1 MSVMMNRSVRLR
13 AMSCIYGLAT
23 ILATALPPALADGVE
38 AARTLAVPN
47 SSLKVALWNEVDRAG
62 VTTPHYAVAF
72 DGVHFSPPQ
81 ATSYRILV
89 AYQEFDPAAGVPAVP
104 ANLAADRGTNVYIVQ
119 FYTQPLDAYRAQIE
133 ALGGEIGSFI
143 PNNAHVITM
152 SPEVRVQVAA
162 LPFVRWV
169 GPYEPAY
176 RVDPQILAELTRN
189 APDFEP
195 QRYSILVNQRGPAQ
209 QQALASRIR
218 ALGGE
223 VHFITPEG
231 FRMEATLALP
241 ALAELVRADEL
252 NYIDPWGGPGE
263 LDMNIA
269 RSSAGLDAD
278 FVQTTLGLG
287 GEGVRGEVFD
297 TGVRATHLAF
307 LSPNILLHTV
317 NSTDTNH
324 GTSTY
329 GEVFGNGASN
339 AQGKGMLPNREQGIF
354 AYYQQVTQ
362 FGGSKTRHQ
371 HTAELVD
378 PNGPYRGVFQ
388 TSSVG
393 SALTTSYTSISSE
406 VDDYL
411 FLYDLLSCQSQSNNG
426 NTSSRPQAWAKNI
439 VSVGGFYHYD
449 NTNRGDDRWNSGAST
464 GPASDTRI
472 KPDLSAFY
480 DSILCTTDTSNTAYT
495 TSFGGT
501 SGATPMTAGSFGL
514 LFQMWHAGVWA
525 GHGGGASVFE
535 DRCHM
540 ATAKALMINSAY
552 QYPLAGESGYT
563 DLTRVRQGWGMANL
577 QNLYNQSVHSF
588 VIDEEDLLTPLQTR
602 TYFAQVAAG
611 EAALKATLV
620 YTDPHGNPSVQSQH
634 RINDL
639 SLEVIAPDGTIYWG
653 NHGLSTARW
662 TTPGGSADTKNTVE
676 NVFLASPATGLWK
689 VQVIGSEI
697 VQDGH
702 PETPGVTD
710 ADYALVVTGVTRRS
724 LGDLNCD
731 GLVDFDDINPFVL
744 ALGDPASY
752 QSQYPNCSAD
762 LGDVNGDGIVDF
774 DDINPFVA
782 LLAG

>member
-1 MSVMMNRSVRLR
+1 MMNRLVRLW
-13 AMSCIYGLAT
+13 AMSYICGLAA
-23 ILATALPPALADGVE
+23 ILAAMLPPARADGLGS
-38 AARTLAVPN
+38 ARTLVVPN
-47 SSLKVALWNEVDRAG
+47 SSLRIALWDEVDRAG
-62 VTTPHYAVAF
+62 VATPHYAVAF
-72 DGVHFSPPQ
+72 DGVNFSPPQ

-89 AYQEFDPAAGVPAVP
+89 AYQEFDPADGVPAVP
-104 ANLAADRGTNVYIVQ
+104 ANLAADRGANVYIVQ
-119 FYTQPLDAYRAQIE
+119 FYTQPLDDYRTQIA
-133 ALGGEIGSFI
+133 ALGGEIGPFM
-143 PNNAHVITM
+143 PNNGHVITM
-152 SPEVRVQVAA
+152 SPEVRDQVAA
-162 LPFVRWV
+162 LPFVRWI
-169 GPYEPAY
+169 GSYHPAY
-176 RVDPQILAELTRN
+176 RVDPQILAELTSD
-189 APDFEP
+189 APNFEP
-195 QRYSILVNQRGPAQ
+195 QRYSILVHQRGPAQ
-209 QQALASRIR
+209 QQVLANRIR
-218 ALGGE
+218 ALGGD
-223 VHFITPEG
+223 VHFITPDG
-231 FRMEATLALP
+231 FRMEATLSLP
-241 ALAELVRADEL
+241 ALAELVHADEV
-252 NYIDPWGGPGE
+252 NFVDPWGGPGE

-307 LSPNILLHTV
+307 LSPNVLLHTV
-317 NSTDTNH
+317 NSSDTNH

-329 GEVFGNGASN
+329 GEVFGNGSGN
-339 AQGKGMLPNREQGIF
+339 ALGKGMLPNREQGIF
-354 AYYQQVTQ
+354 AYYAQVTQ

-378 PNGPYRGVFQ
+378 PNGAYRAVFQ

-393 SALTTSYTSISSE
+393 STLTTSYTSISSE

-411 FLYDLLSCQSQSNNG
+411 FLHDLLSCQSQSNNG
-426 NTSSRPQAWAKNI
+426 NSSSRPQAWAKNI

-472 KPDLSAFY
+472 KPDLTAFY
-480 DSILCTTDTSNTAYT
+480 DAILCPTDSSNTAYT
-495 TSFGGT
+495 SSFGGT
-501 SGATPMTAGSFGL
+501 SGATPMTAGAFGL

-525 GHGGGASVFE
+525 GHGGGESVFS

-552 QYPLAGESGYT
+552 QYPLAGETGYT

-577 QNLYNQSVHSF
+577 QNLDIQSLHSF
-588 VIDEEDLLTPLQTR
+588 VIDETDLLTPLQTR

-634 RINDL
+634 RVNDL
-639 SLEVIAPDGTIYWG
+639 SLKVITPDGTIYWG
-653 NHGLSTARW
+653 NRGLSTARW
-662 TTPGGSADTKNTVE
+662 TTSGGSADTKNTVE

-689 VQVIGSEI
+689 VQVSGSEI

-702 PETPGVTD
+702 PETVGVTD
-710 ADYALVVTGVTRRS
+710 ADYALVVTGVTRIL

-731 GLVDFDDINPFVL
+731 GLVDFDDINPFVF
-744 ALGDPASY
+744 AISDPAGY
-752 QSQYPNCSAD
+752 ATQYPNCAAE
-762 LGDVNGDGIVDF
+762 LGDINGDTLVDF